1 VIESGFVM
9 FTLSNVE
16 IREGVDNPSGV
27 GLTSD
32 AFPEAVSS
40 KTGVS
45 VRYVHAPVKKCLL
58 FVEPAQCHYWSY

>member
-1 VIESGFVM
+1 MI
-9 FTLSNVE
+9 TLSNVE

-40 KTGVS
+40 KTGLS
-45 VRYVHAPVKKCLL
+45 VRYYGIKHPLMSSMVRFLTAKVLII
-58 FVEPAQCHYWSY
+58 F